1 MQRDRHYRF
10 SVSNPSAILFQ
21 SIPNA
26 VINENTFEIITTQYT
41 YLIKEMQ
48 NWSGETNEEKQKQ
61 NSIL

>member
-10 SVSNPSAILFQ
+10 SVSNPSAISFQ

-48 NWSGETNEEKQKQ
+48 NCGETNEKKQKQ

>member
-48 NWSGETNEEKQKQ
+48 N
-61 NSIL
+61 